1 MKPTPIKSKNYGD
14 IISVESVDR
23 SCIGCVGHDAPT
35 CDELPDCKTEDGKA
49 LIFIK
54 DTPYAIAKYIARKL
68 EGT

>member
-14 IISVESVDR
+14 IISVESTGR
-23 SCIGCVGHDAPT
+23 SCIGCIGRDAPT
-35 CDELPDCKTEDGKA
+35 CDELPDCRTADNKA

-54 DTPYAIAKYIARKL
+54 DTPEALAKYIAQKL